1 MLSSGRVVPW
11 SSVSVVVH
19 RPAGATEVG
28 FRTLQPIAP
37 EIGDSLTLTVRD
49 MAIPLTIVAGT
60 GHLLM
65 GNVDLGL
72 LGNLLLGSV
81 PGVIVGSLL
90 GAKVPEKLLRT
101 LIALVLVAVGLK
113 LVL

>member
-1 MLSSGRVVPW
+1 M
-11 SSVSVVVH
+11 
-19 RPAGATEVG
+19 PA
-28 FRTLQPIAP
+28 L
-37 EIGDSLTLTVRD
+37 LTVPQPR
-49 MAIPLTIVAGT
+49 ALTRFGPMEPVYFDHAAT
-60 GHLLM
+60 TPVRPEVLEAMLPFFNASW

-101 LIALVLVAVGLK
+101 LIALVLVAVGDRK
-113 LVL
+113 SVV